1 MPELWGGLECSVV
14 RIADGIRDQIVETG
28 HRDRPEDLD
37 AVAALGI
44 RTLRFPILWETIA
57 PDDPEVCDWSWHDA
71 RLARLGR
78 LGLRPIAGLTHHGS
92 GPRYTSLLDRA
103 FPELLARHA
112 RRVAERYPQIR
123 DVTPVNEPLT
133 TARFSGLYGHWYP
146 HQRDETSFL
155 RMVVNQCRATLL
167 AMRAI
172 RAVRPDARL
181 IQTEDIGRTYST
193 PLLAEQAEY
202 ENERRW
208 LSLDLLCG
216 RVDRHHPWHA
226 RLLAHGIDALDL
238 DAFRDGEAAP
248 DLVGVNHYLT
258 SERYL
263 DQKTRVYPHSLRGGN
278 GRRRYADVEA
288 VRIPRL
294 AGLTGPRARLAEV
307 WARYGRPLAVTE
319 AHHGCT
325 RDEQLR
331 WLSEVWEAATCLQEE
346 GVPVRAVTLWSLFG
360 AVDWNTL
367 LRRRDGHYE
376 PGAFDIRAP
385 QPRLTALGRAA
396 RELTGSGR
404 MTHPVLASPGWWH
417 RPERAYTP
425 EPTAPA
431 PRPGSLASVVLLDGA
446 GAYGATIAG
455 LCEGRGFAVHQ
466 AGAEALPKLLVRAR
480 PWAVI
485 DATGLPRAATAERY
499 PGGSFRAD
507 IRAGGAVARLCARGG
522 LPLLAFSSP
531 LVFDGRAKRPARES
545 DLVHPHGLYG
555 ASAAEREARILK
567 AHPAALVVRT
577 GAVFGSG
584 KDDDA
589 AGRLL
594 ATAETGR
601 NELCVAAEIVSPAF
615 LPDLVHNAL
624 DLLIDGEAGIW
635 HVAHPDA
642 VTWTEFARRLAAASG
657 LPEPRLT
664 VIPLGEPRILALAS
678 ERAGL
683 MPPLDHA
690 IARYAATLR
699 RPPASTG
706 LAAE

>member
-14 RIADGIRDQIVETG
+14 RLADGTRDQIVETG

-44 RTLRFPILWETIA
+44 RTLRFPVLWETIA
-57 PDDPEVCDWSWHDA
+57 PDDPEICDWSWHDA
-71 RLARLGR
+71 RLARLDR

-92 GPRYTSLLDRA
+92 GPRYTSLLDPA
-103 FPELLARHA
+103 FPELLAGHA
-112 RRVAERYPQIR
+112 KRVAERYPQIR
-123 DVTPVNEPLT
+123 DFTPVNEPLT

-146 HQRDETSFL
+146 HRRDEASFL
-155 RMVVNQCRATLL
+155 RMVVAQCLATRA

-181 IQTEDIGRTYST
+181 IQTEDIGKTFGT
-193 PLLAEQAEY
+193 PLLNEQVEY
-202 ENERRW
+202 ENGRRW

-226 RLLAHGIDALDL
+226 RALAYGIDARDL
-238 DAFRDGEAAP
+238 DALREAEVAP
-248 DLVGVNHYLT
+248 DLIGINHYLT

-263 DQKTRVYPHSLRGGN
+263 DQKAKAYPRELRGGN

-294 AGLTGPRARLAEV
+294 AGLTGPRARIAEV
-307 WARYGRPLAVTE
+307 WERYGRPLAVTE

-331 WLSEVWEAATCLQEE
+331 WLAEVWQAATDLQAA

-360 AVDWNTL
+360 TVDWNSL

-385 QPRLTALGRAA
+385 RPRLTALGRAA
-396 RELTGSGR
+396 LELTGSGR

-417 RPERAYTP
+417 RPERAYAP

-431 PRPGSLASVVLLDGA
+431 ECPGARASVVLLDGA
-446 GAYGATIAG
+446 GAYGAAIAG
-455 LCEGRGFAVHQ
+455 LCEDRGLAVHQ
-466 AGAEALPKLLVRAR
+466 AGADALPGIVVRAR

-485 DATGLPRAATAERY
+485 DATNLPRAATAERY
-499 PGGSFRAD
+499 PGGAFRAD
-507 IRAGGAVARLCARGG
+507 IRAGGAVARLCARAA
-522 LPLLAFSSP
+522 LPLLAFSSA
-531 LVFDGRAKRPARES
+531 LVFDGRTGRPARES
-545 DLVHPHGLYG
+545 DPIHPHGVYG
-555 ASAAEREARILK
+555 TSEAEREARILE

-584 KDDDA
+584 EGDDA

-594 ATAETGR
+594 AGAETEPA
-601 NELCVAAEIVSPAF
+601 ELCVAAEIVSPAF

-624 DLLIDGEAGIW
+624 DLLIDGEVGIW
-635 HVAHPDA
+635 HLAHPDA

-657 LPEPRLT
+657 LPEPRMT
-664 VIPLGEPRILALAS
+664 VTRLGKPRILALVS
-678 ERAGL
+678 ERACL